1 VGSLN
6 FPRSTNER
14 TAPAQARRANHEA
27 IESVLDLEH
36 FQGPWRARAIDLSER
51 AVSDDDARYRVMRLL
66 EANPE
71 MSQRQV
77 ARELGMS
84 LGKINR
90 CVQDLIRKGWIK
102 AQGIRNHRN
111 RVAYLITRRGLREKA
126 DLTIRFLHVKMR
138 EHERL
143 RAEIEQMQE
152 ETQRR

>member
-1 VGSLN
+1 M
-6 FPRSTNER
+6 
-14 TAPAQARRANHEA
+14 
-27 IESVLDLEH
+27 
-36 FQGPWRARAIDLSER
+36 
-51 AVSDDDARYRVMRLL
+51 SDDEARYRVMRLL

-84 LGKINR
+84 LGKVNR
-90 CVQDLIRKGWIK
+90 CVQELIRKGWIK

-111 RVAYLITRRGLREKA
+111 RVAYTYLMTRRGAREKA
-126 DLTIRFLHVKMR
+126 DLAMRFLLVKMR
-138 EHERL
+138 EYESL